1 MNGWSEKAAITRLKE
16 GDIRGLAA
24 LVEAH
29 QVRAA
34 RAAYL
39 IVRDAALA
47 QDIVQAAFV
56 RFYERIR
63 TYDSTRPFA
72 PYFMRIVVND
82 ALAALRVRHRSQS
95 LDEPDAET
103 EIALEDLL
111 PDPALT
117 PDGVLEQSELRDA
130 VVAALGKLSPE
141 QRAAVVLRYYLGLS
155 EADMA
160 ASLDV
165 PPGTVKW
172 RLHAAKKQLRT
183 LLRPFRPSPALE
195 D

>member
-1 MNGWSEKAAITRLKE
+1 MNGWSEKAAVSRLKN

-29 QVRAA
+29 QVKAA

-39 IVRDAALA
+39 IVRDPALA
-47 QDIVQAAFV
+47 QDIVQAAFL
-56 RFYERIR
+56 RFYERIGR
-63 TYDSTRPFA
+63 YDSTRPFA
-72 PYFMRIVVND
+72 PYFMRMVVND
-82 ALAALRVRHRSQS
+82 ALAALRTRSRSTS
-95 LDEPDAET
+95 LDAPDG
-103 EIALEDLL
+103 EISLEDIL
-111 PDPALT
+111 PDPAPT
-117 PDGVLEQSELRDA
+117 PDGEIEAAELRGA
-130 VVAALGKLSPE
+130 VETALEKLSPE

-172 RLHAAKKQLRT
+172 RLHAAKKQLRA
-183 LLRPFRPSPALE
+183 LLSPFRSSPALE

>member
-1 MNGWSEKAAITRLKE
+1 VNGWSEKAAVARLKS

-29 QVRAA
+29 QVKAA
-34 RAAYL
+34 RAAHL
-39 IVRDAALA
+39 IVRDPALA

-56 RFYERIR
+56 RFYERIGS
-63 TYDSTRPFA
+63 YDSTRPFA

-82 ALAALRVRHRSQS
+82 ALAALRIRGRTTS
-95 LDEPDAET
+95 LDAPVEDSEVT
-103 EIALEDLL
+103 LEDLL
-111 PDPALT
+111 ADPAPT
-117 PDGVLEQSELRDA
+117 PDDALEQAELRDA
-130 VVAALGKLSPE
+130 VEAALEKLSPE
-141 QRAAVVLRYYLGLS
+141 QRAAVVLRYYLGLN

-172 RLHAAKKQLRT
+172 RLHAAKKQLGT

>member
-1 MNGWSEKAAITRLKE
+1 MNGWSEKAAVSRLKN

-29 QVRAA
+29 QVKAA

-39 IVRDAALA
+39 IVRDPALA
-47 QDIVQAAFV
+47 QDIVQAAFL
-56 RFYERIR
+56 RFYERIGR
-63 TYDSTRPFA
+63 YDSTRPFA
-72 PYFMRIVVND
+72 PYFMRMVVND
-82 ALAALRVRHRSQS
+82 ALAALRTRSRSTS
-95 LDEPDAET
+95 LDVPDG
-103 EIALEDLL
+103 EISLEDVL

-117 PDGVLEQSELRDA
+117 PDGALEAAELRGA
-130 VVAALGKLSPE
+130 VEAALEKLSPE

-172 RLHAAKKQLRT
+172 RLHAAKKQLRA
-183 LLRPFRPSPALE
+183 LLNPFRPSPALE

>member
-1 MNGWSEKAAITRLKE
+1 MNGWSEKAAVSRLKN

-29 QVRAA
+29 QVKAA

-39 IVRDAALA
+39 IVRDPALA
-47 QDIVQAAFV
+47 QDIVQAAFL
-56 RFYERIR
+56 RFYERIGR
-63 TYDSTRPFA
+63 YDSTRPFA
-72 PYFMRIVVND
+72 PYFMRMVVND
-82 ALAALRVRHRSQS
+82 ALAALRTRSRSTS
-95 LDEPDAET
+95 LDVPDG
-103 EIALEDLL
+103 EISLEDVL

-117 PDGVLEQSELRDA
+117 PDGALEAAELRGA
-130 VVAALGKLSPE
+130 VEAALEKLSPE

-172 RLHAAKKQLRT
+172 RLHAAKKQLRA
-183 LLRPFRPSPALE
+183 LLSPFRSSPALE

>member
-1 MNGWSEKAAITRLKE
+1 MNGWSEKAAVSRLKN

-29 QVRAA
+29 QVKAA

-39 IVRDAALA
+39 IVRDPALA
-47 QDIVQAAFV
+47 QDIVQAAFL
-56 RFYERIR
+56 RFYERIGR
-63 TYDSTRPFA
+63 YDSRRPFA
-72 PYFMRIVVND
+72 PYFMRMVVND
-82 ALAALRVRHRSQS
+82 ALAALRTRSRSTS
-95 LDEPDAET
+95 LDAPDG
-103 EIALEDLL
+103 EISLEDIL
-111 PDPALT
+111 PDPAPT
-117 PDGVLEQSELRDA
+117 PDGEIEAAELRGA
-130 VVAALGKLSPE
+130 VETALEKLSPE

-172 RLHAAKKQLRT
+172 RLHAAKKQLRA
-183 LLRPFRPSPALE
+183 LLSPFRSSPALE

>member
-1 MNGWSEKAAITRLKE
+1 MNGWSEKAAVARLKS

-29 QVRAA
+29 QVKAA

-56 RFYERIR
+56 RFYERIGS
-63 TYDSTRPFA
+63 YDSTRPFA
-72 PYFMRIVVND
+72 PYFMRMVVND
-82 ALAALRVRHRSQS
+82 ALAALRKRGRSTS
-95 LDEPDAET
+95 LDAPDG
-103 EIALEDLL
+103 EISLEDIL

-117 PDGVLEQSELRDA
+117 PDGALEQAELRNA
-130 VVAALGKLSPE
+130 VEAALEKLSPQ

-172 RLHAAKKQLRT
+172 RLHAAKKHLRT
-183 LLRPFRPSPALE
+183 LLSPFRPSPALE

>member
-1 MNGWSEKAAITRLKE
+1 MNGWSEKAAVARLKS

-29 QVRAA
+29 QVKAA

-47 QDIVQAAFV
+47 QDIVQAAFL
-56 RFYERIR
+56 RFYERIG

-72 PYFMRIVVND
+72 PYFMRMVVND
-82 ALAALRVRHRSQS
+82 ALAALRKRARSTS
-95 LDEPDAET
+95 LDAPDG
-103 EIALEDLL
+103 EINLGDIL
-111 PDPALT
+111 PDPALI
-117 PDGVLEQSELRDA
+117 PDGEIEAAELRGA
-130 VVAALGKLSPE
+130 VEAALDKLSPK

-183 LLRPFRPSPALE
+183 LLNPFRPSPALE